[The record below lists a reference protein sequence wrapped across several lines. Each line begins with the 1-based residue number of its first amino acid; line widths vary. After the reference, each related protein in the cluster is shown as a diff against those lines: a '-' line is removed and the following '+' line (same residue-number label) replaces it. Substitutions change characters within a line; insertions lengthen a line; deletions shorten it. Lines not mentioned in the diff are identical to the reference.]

1 MDTNYLLGREQ
12 LSLWKAKNAASP
24 EARNAHKMLARGYAD
39 VLAARNYRF
48 RYSRPNQ
55 PSGSDQI

>member
-24 EARNAHKMLARGYAD
+24 EARKAHKC
-39 VLAARNYRF
+39 
-48 RYSRPNQ
+48 
-55 PSGSDQI
+55 